1 MNRSELFLHLAE
13 KSKKIAPHNVE
24 EAVKVLLQAMASAL
38 HEGKRIE
45 VRGFGSFNLYTRKPR
60 VARNP
65 KTGDLVNVPSRRAIR
80 FKPGKTLKETV
91 G

>member
-1 MNRSELFLHLAE
+1 MNRSELFFHLAE
-13 KSKKIAPHNVE
+13 KSKKIAPNNVE

-45 VRGFGSFNLYTRKPR
+45 IRGFGSFNLYTRKPR

-65 KTGDLVNVPSRRAIR
+65 KTGIIVYVPSMRAIR

-91 G
+91 S